1 MHAGGIYPEGATQL
15 RYAAAIA
22 VAEPADAS
30 FLCMTVQG
38 GYCLENGC

>member
-1 MHAGGIYPEGATQL
+1 MQS

-30 FLCMTVQG
+30 FLSMTGQG
-38 GYCLENGC
+38 GLAWKECLLLLIDIQ